1 MVLCRQYKI
10 IMKGESVCVNYY
22 QCTKCGAIMPFER
35 KLELEDDIYADL
47 YCDKCGRSRVLYLGD
62 NKDDF
67 YIYAD
72 NFLDERYFIYGDNNT
87 KL

>member
-1 MVLCRQYKI
+1 MWY
-10 IMKGESVCVNYY
+10 CVDSTKLLRKERDYGVNFY

-35 KLELEDDIYADL
+35 KLNLENDIYADL
-47 YCDKCGRSRVLYLGD
+47 YCDKCGRSKALYLGD

-72 NFLDERYFIYGDNNT
+72 NFLDGRYFIYD
-87 KL
+87 

>member
-1 MVLCRQYKI
+1 MWY
-10 IMKGESVCVNYY
+10 CVDSTKLLRKERDYGVNFY

-47 YCDKCGRSRVLYLGD
+47 YCDKCGRSRALYLGD

-67 YIYAD
+67 YLMYN
-72 NFLDERYFIYGDNNT
+72 NFLDERFFIYD
-87 KL
+87 